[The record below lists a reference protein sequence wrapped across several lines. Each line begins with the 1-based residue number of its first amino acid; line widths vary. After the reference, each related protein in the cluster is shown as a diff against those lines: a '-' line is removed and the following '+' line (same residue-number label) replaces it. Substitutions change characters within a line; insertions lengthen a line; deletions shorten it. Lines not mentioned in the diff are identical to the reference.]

1 MPAIRLEVNSSY
13 VLRRKDI
20 LPIFLKNVGYVPV
33 PSSHERL
40 DTFETSDE
48 EFVLF
53 AVGSVNREQLGEG
66 MLLGG
71 SYGQLAGNCQ
81 TTCLDL
87 VV

>member
-13 VLRRKDI
+13 VLTRKDI

-33 PSSHERL
+33 PSCHERL

-48 EFVLF
+48 KCVLF
-53 AVGSVNREQLGEG
+53 AVGSASREQLGEG

-71 SYGQLAGNCQ
+71 RYRQPAGNCQ